1 MERKPIRDEIAIRAF
16 TKAVVYVIRD
26 GYIPDKNGI
35 EKKCDIKEFLSP
47 EEYMAVE
54 PCIDQIIEI
63 ALGYQYSN
71 EIRKPRNK

>member
-1 MERKPIRDEIAIRAF
+1 MEQKPTKEEIAIRAF

-35 EKKCDIKEFLSP
+35 EKKRDIKEFLSP
-47 EEYMAVE
+47 KEYMAVE
-54 PCIDQIIEI
+54 PYIDQIIDI